1 MKTRLW
7 NLCQQDVPCC
17 VAQLISWWK
26 RPHLRGRALSAGTG
40 DSLDTL
46 LGPVLLSSMNMY
58 SLTISVGHK
67 SIFVCCIFLQTEVIP
82 VHAIKAYRGNIGIA
96 PFILNP
102 GMRWRWVGYW
112 RYRGNIGIAPFIQ
125 NPGMRWRWVGY
136 WRYRGNFWLFHVC
149 LFMYLL
155 QVCLNM
161 LSLASD
167 GRIISE

>member
-96 PFILNP
+96 PFI
-102 GMRWRWVGYW
+102 
-112 RYRGNIGIAPFIQ
+112 Q